1 MKKVLVMAGLI
12 LALNLGA
19 DEYKIDAAHSSVGF
33 KVKHLLVSTVGGKFK
48 DFNGKI
54 DLDPANKKINF
65 FEGEIAID
73 SVDTDNQKRD
83 DHLKSPDFFDAKKNP
98 KGYFKMTKQEED
110 KLYGILTFGSVSR
123 EVVFDVDISDIIVH
137 PKTKKNTAA
146 IDLEGKINRKDFE
159 IGSGVP
165 NTVVG
170 DEVKI
175 TINLELT
182 GQ

>member
-1 MKKVLVMAGLI
+1 MAGLI
-12 LALNLGA
+12 LAANLGA
-19 DEYKIDAAHSSVGF
+19 DEYKIDAAHSNIGF
-33 KVKHLLVSTVGGKFK
+33 KVKHLLVSTVGGNFK
-48 DFNGKI
+48 NFNGKI

-65 FEGEIAID
+65 FEGEIAVD
-73 SVDTDNQKRD
+73 SINTDNEKRD
-83 DHLKSPDFFDAKKNP
+83 DHLKSPDFFDVKKNP
-98 KGYFKMTKQEED
+98 KGYFKMTKQEGD

-123 EVVFDVDISDIIVH
+123 EVVFDAEMSDVVVH
-137 PKTKKNTAA
+137 PKTKKNVTALE
-146 IDLEGKINRKDFE
+146 LEGKINRKDFN

-175 TINLELT
+175 IINLELL